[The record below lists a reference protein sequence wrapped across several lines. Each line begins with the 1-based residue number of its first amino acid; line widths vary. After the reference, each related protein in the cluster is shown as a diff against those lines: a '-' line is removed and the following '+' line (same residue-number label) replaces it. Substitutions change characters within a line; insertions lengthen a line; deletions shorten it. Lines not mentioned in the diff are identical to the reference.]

1 MSATPPATPSPATPP
16 VPAGPPLASAPAPAP
31 APTVI
36 GVPAPQEDV
45 DAIVAFVARVE
56 HAQQN
61 ALPDDFLD
69 GFREDAIWTTAH
81 GKRLAGLPEIGAFT
95 RAVLPPQ
102 AGSPVTATYTV
113 DLILFIRPDIA
124 AVKIRQRPVS
134 RDDGRFLDEVFHG
147 QADPSGLM
155 ADHPEALPGTP
166 TYVLAKDDGV
176 WRIAAA
182 QNTQVL
188 DAQTLATG

>member
-1 MSATPPATPSPATPP
+1 MSATPTASTPTDT
-16 VPAGPPLASAPAPAP
+16 

-45 DAIVAFVARVE
+45 DAIVAFVAGVQ

-61 ALPDDFLD
+61 ALPEAFLD

-81 GKRLAGLPEIGAFT
+81 GKRLTGLPEISAFT
-95 RAVLPPQ
+95 RKVLPPQ
-102 AGSPVTATYTV
+102 ADSPVIATYTV
-113 DLILFIRPDIA
+113 DLILFVRPDIA
-124 AVKIRQRPVS
+124 AVKIRQRPVA
-134 RDDGRFLDEVFHG
+134 RDGGRFLDEIFHG
-147 QADPSGLM
+147 QEDPSELM
-155 ADHPEALPGTP
+155 AAHPEAVPGTP
-166 TYVLAKDDGV
+166 TYFLAKDDGV

-188 DAQTLATG
+188 DGETLTAV